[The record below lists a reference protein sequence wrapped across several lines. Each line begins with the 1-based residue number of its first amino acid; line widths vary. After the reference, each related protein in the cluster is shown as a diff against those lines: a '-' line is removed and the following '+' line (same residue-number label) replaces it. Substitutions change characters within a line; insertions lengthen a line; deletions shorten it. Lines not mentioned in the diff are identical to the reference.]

1 MGTLIVVLILIAV
14 LVLAVLSVIRR
25 VKYGSSCCGT
35 HDAVPSKI
43 KVRDKNASHYQY
55 AYNISIDGM
64 HCSHCVRRVENA
76 LNLQDG
82 VWAKVSLE
90 KKSALVRSKCPLKE
104 KAVSKIVSDAGYTVT
119 RFEKI

>member
-35 HDAVPSKI
+35 HDAAPSKI

-90 KKSALVRSKCPLKE
+90 KKLRLCVQSVRLK
-104 KAVSKIVSDAGYTVT
+104 KK
-119 RFEKI
+119 RFLKLFQMPGIL

>member
-35 HDAVPSKI
+35 HDAAPSKI

-82 VWAKVSLE
+82 VWE
-90 KKSALVRSKCPLKE
+90 KKSALVRSKCPLEE

-119 RFEKI
+119 RFGKI